1 MSRKKAGM
9 SANAKWGIAFLI
21 EIVVMFFMVVGY
33 FFFYANRKL
42 DNINRPTN
50 WDDSKENL
58 DINEDANEAQKGYRT
73 IALFG
78 IDSRSTTSMAEGNRS
93 DSIII
98 ASINNDTKEVK
109 LASVYRDSLLQ
120 VDYDGGITTKITHAY
135 AYGGPEMAVRALNAN
150 LDLEITD
157 FVTVNF
163 TALAQAIDDLGGITI
178 DVREAEL
185 EMLNACITEQIG
197 ISGQYS
203 DGVFSAGTQL
213 LNGTQATGWA
223 RIRSTDQGDIT
234 RTERQR
240 TVIAKMIQKAKSSDL
255 STINDIID
263 DVFPN
268 IYTSLTKKEL
278 MSLAKDMFDY
288 SLGDTI
294 GFPMAYAPVTTDAKG
309 AVLVPAD
316 LTTNVSA
323 LHEFLFGTQDYTPT
337 SKVQGISSSLQSETL
352 VQHIISHFVIL
363 DNMWLA
369 IFLAHDTN
377 FFFRTRFADNLC
389 STHLSTVDGC
399 T

>member
-197 ISGQYS
+197 ISGEYS

-263 DVFPN
+263 ECSKDLDITVTDN
-268 IYTSLTKKEL
+268 QKAQIAEL
-278 MSLAKDMFDY
+278 MQKINKLDLNVNDLKEQASKIYDKLSDMDI
-288 SLGDTI
+288 DT
-294 GFPMAYAPVTTDAKG
+294 
-309 AVLVPAD
+309 
-316 LTTNVSA
+316 
-323 LHEFLFGTQDYTPT
+323 
-337 SKVQGISSSLQSETL
+337 QGIFEKIKTALSS
-352 VQHIISHFVIL
+352 
-363 DNMWLA
+363 
-369 IFLAHDTN
+369 IFA
-377 FFFRTRFADNLC
+377 A
-389 STHLSTVDGC
+389 LSGLFN
-399 T
+399 